1 MRRRVRGPR
10 ARAAARERE
19 RASVTRRGEY
29 ARGEGDGQQSGQQH
43 ESQHSGTLRATSKKS
58 DGRNS
63 RRGVR
68 VSGGAATATAAA
80 AGEEHKE
87 LKRRSSRSRGRRR
100 RGPKAPPKSRPRSAI
115 IDPLMIAAAAPSLLL
130 GRDGTLTNAAPWQ
143 LAFWYIYGTWSSLT
157 PDYNAK
163 YQDTW
168 RNKCTAV
175 TSTAESASARR
186 PAMAHRHQA
195 AHRQLAKQS
204 K

>member
-1 MRRRVRGPR
+1 MAPSTVPCENVTWFSLCERSRHVHVHAAKGVRGPR
-10 ARAAARERE
+10 EQARAERE

-87 LKRRSSRSRGRRR
+87 LKSTSSRSRG
-100 RGPKAPPKSRPRSAI
+100 RGPKAPPKSRPRSAPHRPT
-115 IDPLMIAAAAPSLLL
+115 DDCRCCSLAAAGSRWHSDQCCAL
-130 GRDGTLTNAAPWQ
+130 AACVLVYLWH
-143 LAFWYIYGTWSSLT
+143 LV
-157 PDYNAK
+157 
-163 YQDTW
+163 
-168 RNKCTAV
+168 V
-175 TSTAESASARR
+175 TDA
-186 PAMAHRHQA
+186 
-195 AHRQLAKQS
+195 
-204 K
+204 